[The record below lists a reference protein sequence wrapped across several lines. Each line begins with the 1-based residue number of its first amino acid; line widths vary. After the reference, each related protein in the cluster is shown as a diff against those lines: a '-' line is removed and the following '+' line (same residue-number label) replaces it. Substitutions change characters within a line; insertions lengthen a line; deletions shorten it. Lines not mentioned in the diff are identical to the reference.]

1 LLSDRPYFS
10 IGVTTFNRKEML
22 VECIKSILDQS
33 LSDFE
38 VLIGNDYTSEKLSLQ
53 DLGIADPRVK
63 IINHAVNL
71 GEIENMNY
79 LLKHSSGEY
88 FTWLA
93 DDDAYH
99 PHFLRIAHDVFRRD
113 PAVDCVFTSYWSANV
128 RTSTPRID
136 PTEVVAA
143 ELPIDQFLERYLTRQ
158 IAVIGCYGVF
168 RSRFIRELGG
178 MRRAGTGLGPYSDN
192 LLGIKAAALGRVAHI
207 DQPLIFYRIHAGS
220 LSCSSDSVEAY
231 TSAQTDVVQELDRLV
246 KERVHP
252 EEHGRLKFHLFE
264 WFVRD
269 LAAVWGRSRQ
279 NLHPL
284 QIWGFIRLVR
294 ASYIS
299 KLPLKHKL
307 RLTMTITRS
316 VFVLVRKSV
325 HEFVASH
332 AQ

>member
-1 LLSDRPYFS
+1 MSDRPYFS

-38 VLIGNDYTSEKLSLQ
+38 VLIGNDYTSETLSLQ

-63 IINHAVNL
+63 VINHAVNL
-71 GEIENMNY
+71 GETENMNY

-99 PHFLRIAHDVFRRD
+99 SHFLRIAHDVLRRD
-113 PAVDCVFTSYWSANV
+113 PALDCVFTGYWSADTK
-128 RTSTPRID
+128 TSIPPID

-143 ELPIDQFLERYLTRQ
+143 ELPIDQFLERYLSRQ

-168 RSRFIRELGG
+168 RSSFLRDLGG
-178 MRRAGTGLGPYSDN
+178 MRRAGTGFGPYSDN
-192 LLGIKAAALGRVAHI
+192 FLGIKAAALGRVAHI
-207 DQPLIFYRIHAGS
+207 DQPLIFYRIHGGS
-220 LSCSSDSVEAY
+220 ISCSSDSVDAY
-231 TSAQTDVVQELDRLV
+231 TSAQIDVVQEFDKLV
-246 KERVHP
+246 CTRVRP
-252 EEHGRLKFHLFE
+252 EEYNRLKLHLFE
-264 WFVRD
+264 WFIRD
-269 LAAVWGRSRQ
+269 LASVWGRSRQ
-279 NLHPL
+279 HLSPW
-284 QIWGFIRLVR
+284 QIWRFIRLVG

-299 KLPLKHKL
+299 KLPLKHKP
-307 RLTMTITRS
+307 RLVLTITQM
-316 VFVLVRKSV
+316 VFMLIRKNIRERV
-325 HEFVASH
+325 VFD